1 MYNPWNEDIL
11 GQFLPCKSL
20 SRITGEM
27 KSIMG
32 RVRPTSDL
40 TDLCCACTLRDAICS
55 IYHNVDIQ
63 PIWIPSGATKVSP
76 IRGWSTVVFTFPI
89 SHWHAHRH
97 VIQWVTLFPC
107 YAFKVHGPDW
117 TLLQQGTHA
126 NSEYVFY
133 YYTVG
138 GYSNLSLLFSFT
150 HLCSPPVAGNPM
162 PTISHTQLAMLTHT
176 YRLK

>member
-1 MYNPWNEDIL
+1 MQFCVHYVYNSWNEDIL
-11 GQFLPCKSL
+11 GQFLPCESL

-32 RVRPTSDL
+32 QVRPTSNL
-40 TDLCCACTLRDAICS
+40 TDLCCACTLRD
-55 IYHNVDIQ
+55 
-63 PIWIPSGATKVSP
+63 G
-76 IRGWSTVVFTFPI
+76 STVVFTFPI
-89 SHWHAHRH
+89 SHRHAHSH
-97 VIQWVTLFPC
+97 VIQWVILFPC

-150 HLCSPPVAGNPM
+150 HLCSPPVAGNLM

-176 YRLK
+176 YSLK